1 MSYLEV
7 NNNQD
12 LLEVVK
18 HIKAEKNLIT
28 CVSAYKDFLEN
39 FSCKPDRDKFPYPKV
54 GSIIDEE
61 KSVKWNRNE
70 VDRQR
75 KNFNTRVENLNKY
88 KNIISIHFRE
98 QISKLL
104 AKENHLTIAE
114 SKKIFDFAYNI
125 SYSNGIRSVIET
137 YKNLT
142 LMYKDLLDI
151 HDNKKKPVIHTSK
164 IEADDIDKIVEK
176 LKENSSNF
184 QKSYKRDNNIKFHKT
199 HKAIQLNKA
208 IEIVKTV
215 NKDRDYISDI
225 ESEEEEY
232 DR

>member
-54 GSIIDEE
+54 GSII
-61 KSVKWNRNE
+61 
-70 VDRQR
+70 
-75 KNFNTRVENLNKY
+75 VENLNKY
-88 KNIISIHFRE
+88 KNIISIHFRK

-125 SYSNGIRSVIET
+125 SYSNGIRPVIET

-164 IEADDIDKIVEK
+164 READDID
-176 LKENSSNF
+176 L
-184 QKSYKRDNNIKFHKT
+184 
-199 HKAIQLNKA
+199 
-208 IEIVKTV
+208 
-215 NKDRDYISDI
+215 DR
-225 ESEEEEY
+225 
-232 DR
+232 

>member
-1 MSYLEV
+1 MMNYLEV
-7 NNNQD
+7 DNNQD
-12 LLEVVK
+12 LLEIVK
-18 HIKAEKNLIT
+18 SIKAEKNLIT
-28 CVSAYKDFLEN
+28 LVSAYEDFLEN

-54 GSIIDEE
+54 GSVIDEE

-75 KNFNTRVENLNKY
+75 KVFNTRVEKLNKY
-88 KNIISIHFRE
+88 KNLISVHFKE

-114 SKKIFDFAYNI
+114 SKKIFDFAFNI

-151 HDNKKKPVIHTSK
+151 HDNKKKPIIHISK
-164 IEADDIDKIVEK
+164 KDI
-176 LKENSSNF
+176 
-184 QKSYKRDNNIKFHKT
+184 
-199 HKAIQLNKA
+199 
-208 IEIVKTV
+208 
-215 NKDRDYISDI
+215 DYIS
-225 ESEEEEY
+225 ENAKEEY
-232 DR
+232 ER

>member
-88 KNIISIHFRE
+88 KNYI
-98 QISKLL
+98 
-104 AKENHLTIAE
+104 
-114 SKKIFDFAYNI
+114 
-125 SYSNGIRSVIET
+125 YS
-137 YKNLT
+137 L
-142 LMYKDLLDI
+142 
-151 HDNKKKPVIHTSK
+151 
-164 IEADDIDKIVEK
+164 
-176 LKENSSNF
+176 
-184 QKSYKRDNNIKFHKT
+184 
-199 HKAIQLNKA
+199 
-208 IEIVKTV
+208 
-215 NKDRDYISDI
+215 
-225 ESEEEEY
+225 
-232 DR
+232 